1 MKVMKFGGTSLA
13 NWQRFRTA
21 ADIVVQSAKSES
33 TAVVLSAPATVT
45 NGLIEM
51 VEVAVKGG
59 DYKAVLAK
67 VEQVFIALYGEASSA
82 LTDEQNQHLSE

>member
-13 NWQRFRTA
+13 NWQRFKGA
-21 ADIVVQSAKSES
+21 AEIISQSAHSQA

-51 VEVAVKGG
+51 VDVAVNGG
-59 DYKAVLAK
+59 DY
-67 VEQVFIALYGEASSA
+67 
-82 LTDEQNQHLSE
+82 